1 MTHSPVLTSLRPPGT
16 QASESLGMAMMF
28 TLATFAREWLR
39 DKAHYT
45 AAGDVEDAAARR
57 AAAEAEEEARRMAIR
72 LAGTPVT
79 AETYAAW
86 WATFSAE
93 RQLEMASLEAA
104 TDPDK
109 AKRLTGKRY
118 FETRGDKAGEEDEE
132 DDEEGDEAEDAALQ
146 GEGYTDDSDEDFDPD
161 DIGCVSACSVPR
173 RCGDAADSVAYG
185 VGVTLARRSC

>member
-1 MTHSPVLTSLRPPGT
+1 
-16 QASESLGMAMMF
+16 MAMMF

-57 AAAEAEEEARRMAIR
+57 AAAEAEEEARRMAVR

-109 AKRLTGKRY
+109 AKRLTGRRY

-132 DDEEGDEAEDAALQ
+132 EEEEGDEIEDARI
-146 GEGYTDDSDEDFDPD
+146 DDSDESDEDFDPN
-161 DIGCVSACSVPR
+161 DIGCGSNAQRRACVMVR
-173 RCGDAADSVAYG
+173 LTRLLVAG
-185 VGVTLARRSC
+185 ATRARRSS

>member
-1 MTHSPVLTSLRPPGT
+1 
-16 QASESLGMAMMF
+16 MAMMF

-93 RQLEMASLEAA
+93 RQMEMASLEAA

-109 AKRLTGKRY
+109 AKRLTGRRY

-132 DDEEGDEAEDAALQ
+132 EGEEGDEVEDAALQ
-146 GEGYTDDSDEDFDPD
+146 GEGSDDSDEDFDPN
-161 DIGCVSACSVPR
+161 DIGCVSVGSALRMCD
-173 RCGDAADSVAYG
+173 DAADTVAC
-185 VGVTLARRSC
+185 VAGVTLARRSC